1 MSSWAPKNGRST
13 CCEGAVRRCPF
24 GSVLSDG
31 VVRCGW
37 FFVSTGSTVQRYKP
51 VVSYLVVPLL
61 YGGQLSLPIRLSL
74 LRNAKSG
81 RRKDERSPAEEP
93 KMH

>member
-31 VVRCGW
+31 AGALRVVFRLNGVDRPTIQTGGILLGCTLVVRW
-37 FFVSTGSTVQRYKP
+37 TIEPTYT
-51 VVSYLVVPLL
+51 LVIAS
-61 YGGQLSLPIRLSL
+61 QC
-74 LRNAKSG
+74 
-81 RRKDERSPAEEP
+81 EEWTAQG
-93 KMH
+93 